1 MKLLPISTPITRLL
15 HEFRWKLTL
24 TYSLFALET
33 LGLLLRPYF
42 LGAAVDGLLRG
53 EKRDLVILVVVHLSY
68 LIVGT
73 IRHMYD
79 TRTFTAIYTEF
90 VTRLLSR
97 PAPDRDVSK
106 LSAHSTLA
114 RQVVDFLEFD
124 FNYIVEAGYNIIGS
138 LVILLL
144 YQRTVMVMCLLVLVP
159 ILVLGV
165 MYGRR
170 TANLNRGM
178 YDELESQV
186 DIIGGSDPKAIVD
199 HYRKLRNW
207 QIRLSDQE
215 AWNFGSTEFLV
226 LSVITAALLVST
238 ETDHDELAVGS
249 IIVIYNYILKF
260 AAGLETVPY
269 TIQRISAL
277 KDILRRM
284 VTENAD
290 A

>member
-1 MKLLPISTPITRLL
+1 
-15 HEFRWKLTL
+15 
-24 TYSLFALET
+24 
-33 LGLLLRPYF
+33 
-42 LGAAVDGLLRG
+42 
-53 EKRDLVILVVVHLSY
+53 
-68 LIVGT
+68 
-73 IRHMYD
+73 
-79 TRTFTAIYTEF
+79 
-90 VTRLLSR
+90 
-97 PAPDRDVSK
+97 
-106 LSAHSTLA
+106 
-114 RQVVDFLEFD
+114 
-124 FNYIVEAGYNIIGS
+124 
-138 LVILLL
+138 VILLL

-170 TANLNRGM
+170 TTSLNRGM

-186 DIIGGSDPKAIVD
+186 DIISGSDPKAIVA
-199 HYRKLRNW
+199 HYLKLRSW
-207 QIRLSDQE
+207 QVRLSDQE

-226 LSVITAALLVST
+226 LAVITAALLVST

-269 TIQRISAL
+269 TIQRMSAL

-284 VTENAD
+284 ATEDTD

>member
-1 MKLLPISTPITRLL
+1 MNLLPHSTPITRLL

-24 TYSLFALET
+24 TYSLFAIET

-42 LGAAVDGLLRG
+42 LGTAVDGLLKG
-53 EKRDLVILVVVHLSY
+53 EHRELVILVIVHLSY

-79 TRTFTAIYTEF
+79 TRTFSAIYTEF

-97 PAPDRDVSK
+97 PVGDRDVSK

-124 FNYIVEAGYNIIGS
+124 FNYIVEAAYNIIGS

-170 TANLNRGM
+170 TTKLNRGM
-178 YDELESQV
+178 YDELENQV
-186 DIIGGSDPKAIVD
+186 DIIGGSDPKAIVA
-199 HYRKLRNW
+199 HYRELRNW
-207 QIRLSDQE
+207 QVRLSDQE

-226 LSVITAALLVST
+226 LAVITGALIVST
-238 ETDHDELAVGS
+238 ETGHSGLGVGG

-269 TIQRISAL
+269 TIQRMSAL

-284 VTENAD
+284 NAEG
-290 A
+290 

>member
-1 MKLLPISTPITRLL
+1 MNVPGRSTPITRLL
-15 HEFRWKLTL
+15 HEFRWRLAL

-42 LGAAVDGLLRG
+42 LGVAVDGLLKG
-53 EKRDLVILVVVHLSY
+53 EHHDLVILVVVHLSY
-68 LIVGT
+68 VFVGT
-73 IRHMYD
+73 VRHMYD

-90 VTRLLSR
+90 VTRLLAR
-97 PAPDRDVSK
+97 PDIERDVSK

-124 FNYIVEAGYNIIGS
+124 FNYIVEAAYNIVGS
-138 LVILLL
+138 LVILML

-170 TANLNRGM
+170 TTALNRGM
-178 YDELESQV
+178 YDELENQV
-186 DIIGGSDPKAIVD
+186 DVIGRSDPKEIAA
-199 HYRKLRNW
+199 HYRELRSW
-207 QIRLSDQE
+207 QVRLSNQE

-226 LSVITAALLVST
+226 LAVITGALVVST
-238 ETDHDELAVGS
+238 ETGHSGVEAGG

-269 TIQRISAL
+269 TIQRMSAL

-284 VTENAD
+284 TD
-290 A
+290 DSDIG